1 MTSRVISENPKTI
14 VVVFEIGDEAAGGLL
29 IAAKQHNVAAA
40 QITGIGGF
48 SDVKLG
54 FFDLKKKD
62 YLPIAINEQVEVVS
76 LLGNVA
82 LSEQREPKI
91 HVHCTIG
98 KRDGSAH
105 AGHLL
110 QGHVRPT
117 LEVLMIESPQ
127 HLHRYHDDN
136 TGLALLKP

>member
-14 VVVFEIGDEAAGGLL
+14 VVVFEIGDEAADGLL

-54 FFDLKKKD
+54 FFDLNKKD
-62 YLPIAINEQVEVVS
+62 YLPIAITEQVEVVS

-91 HVHCTIG
+91 HVHCTVG

>member
-1 MTSRVISENPKTI
+1 
-14 VVVFEIGDEAAGGLL
+14 
-29 IAAKQHNVAAA
+29 
-40 QITGIGGF
+40 
-48 SDVKLG
+48 
-54 FFDLKKKD
+54 
-62 YLPIAINEQVEVVS
+62 
-76 LLGNVA
+76 
-82 LSEQREPKI
+82 
-91 HVHCTIG
+91 VHCTVG